1 MNLIT
6 IEQLANARYQVVE
19 TTADGF
25 SVLWEGTG
33 MADALAVADK
43 ARCQAMPLADL
54 AGRLQTLTKHLNQA
68 NEAGQTWIAAG
79 LRELLDTALLVYR
92 ARRVAASA
100 APAPVV
106 VWPVGMEVAA

>member
-1 MNLIT
+1 MNSVT
-6 IEQLANARYQVVE
+6 VEQLTNGRYQVVE

-25 SVLWEGTG
+25 SVLWEGTS

-54 AGRLQTLTKHLNQA
+54 AARLGTLTKHLRQA

-79 LRELLDTALLVYR
+79 LFDLLDTALLVYR
-92 ARRVAASA
+92 ARVGAYPLVTLPVAGEAVAA
-100 APAPVV
+100 
-106 VWPVGMEVAA
+106 